1 MVMNVEYRWE
11 AFSGLDVALFGD
23 AGKVFNSSREFNFKD
38 LEKSYGFGFR
48 FNTAKSVF
56 LRIDTAFSNEG
67 PRVFLK
73 FGHVF

>member
-1 MVMNVEYRWE
+1 MVMNAEYRWE
-11 AFSGLDVALFGD
+11 AFSGLDLALFTD
-23 AGKVFNSSREFNFKD
+23 AGKVFNASHEFNFQD

-56 LRIDTAFSNEG
+56 LRIDTARGNEG
-67 PRVFLK
+67 TRLFVK